1 MPEDNTMTT
10 HPTQKPEYWDHWAT
24 VERNMAAKETDKKTI
39 KSKLEF
45 AAEYEAIA
53 KRLREETV

>member
-1 MPEDNTMTT
+1 MTT

>member
-1 MPEDNTMTT
+1 MTT
-10 HPTQKPEYWDHWAT
+10 HPTQKPEYWDHWAK